1 MANDD
6 KNVNQEDTDSQPAQP
21 DQKDGKTINDPLT
34 RSDVE
39 APRAEFEGRTPE

>member
-6 KNVNQEDTDSQPAQP
+6 KTKPEDESDTEAP
-21 DQKDGKTINDPLT
+21 DKSGEAVNDPLT

-39 APRAEFEGRTPE
+39 APRAEFDARTPEE